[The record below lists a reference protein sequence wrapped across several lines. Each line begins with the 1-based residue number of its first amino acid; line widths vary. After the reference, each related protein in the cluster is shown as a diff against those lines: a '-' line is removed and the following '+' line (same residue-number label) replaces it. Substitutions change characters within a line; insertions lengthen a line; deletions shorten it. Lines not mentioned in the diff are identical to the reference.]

1 MSKTITISEDIY
13 RILEENA
20 QDKGISL
27 DALAERLI
35 SKSIEKS
42 TKSWYQSFREKMIE
56 ENPELANRTREDV
69 LNEFEKLSD
78 MIAQSIHFESLDD
91 MERFMRREEFDPRR
105 F

>member
-78 MIAQSIHFESLDD
+78 KIAQSIHFESLDD